1 MPYAFGPGFENR
13 KRRFTFFLLV
23 PFFDFFP
30 LFPTEGRFA
39 RDSRGFTRHVFQAIV
54 IILKAQEIIRIWTKR
69 AWNYSLVSLVTIL
82 PFQLNCISTL
92 ITCYHLFFSILKNN
106 SWEFSWQNLYQRH
119 FPLLLL
125 LFVDVSG
132 GESSSMLVAMRD
144 CIKASNV
151 LSLNKSHGYT
161 PLSFKEA
168 FYLATLGGCQG
179 KLSPRVPGIPAAC
192 LGIAYTPLNV

>member
-1 MPYAFGPGFENR
+1 M
-13 KRRFTFFLLV
+13 
-23 PFFDFFP
+23 
-30 LFPTEGRFA
+30 
-39 RDSRGFTRHVFQAIV
+39 
-54 IILKAQEIIRIWTKR
+54 
-69 AWNYSLVSLVTIL
+69 
-82 PFQLNCISTL
+82 
-92 ITCYHLFFSILKNN
+92 
-106 SWEFSWQNLYQRH
+106 YQCH
-119 FPLLLL
+119 FPLLFL

-161 PLSFKEA
+161 PLTFKEA